1 MLEAK
6 RGKSVQSQIHHPCNS
21 KIGGYHGVG
30 RNGFSRNG
38 PRTPLPQEGECSCI
52 LGMHSYPTC
61 LLVAKKRP
69 PNVSFAT
76 KNALPIPI
84 LHPPCFPQE
93 LLSGALKFISP
104 RSVQFQQDGASS
116 HTAKSTKKWLA
127 KKKVRLFNGGKWPAH
142 SPDLNPIEHLWPV
155 VSRNLVGR
163 CFSWGDSLWAEL
175 QVQFDAIPKDRP

>member
-1 MLEAK
+1 
-6 RGKSVQSQIHHPCNS
+6 
-21 KIGGYHGVG
+21 
-30 RNGFSRNG
+30 
-38 PRTPLPQEGECSCI
+38 
-52 LGMHSYPTC
+52 MHSYPPC
-61 LLVAKKRP
+61 LLVTKEHA

-93 LLSGALKFISP
+93 ILSGALKFIKSK
-104 RSVQFQQDGASS
+104 SVQFQQDGASP

-127 KKKVRLFNGGKWPAH
+127 KKKVRLFNGGKWLAH

-163 CFSWGDSLWAEL
+163 CFSSGDSLWAEL
-175 QVQFDAIPKDRP
+175 QVQFGAIPKETVRNLYGSMARRMAAVLVAKGAHTKY